1 MMVEVGMMTC
11 RRYRRRRSC
20 YCRVG
25 GGVRDQHVPLPRHH
39 SEASVADDHHYPLS
53 SVVTR
58 ERALSHAE
66 TRDDEVEADVDAAE
80 AKTGC

>member
-1 MMVEVGMMTC
+1 MMTC
-11 RRYRRRRSC
+11 RRCRRRCC

-25 GGVRDQHVPLPRHH
+25 GGVREQHVPLPRHH
-39 SEASVADDHHYPLS
+39 SEASVADDHHYPSS

-58 ERALSHAE
+58 GHALSHDEA
-66 TRDDEVEADVDAAE
+66 RDDEVDADVDAE